1 MKDVGLP
8 IEIYNFCV
16 NNRINYWFD
25 GKNFVF
31 DGRIKYSEKAC
42 QDHSDLVIQCLMDAC
57 LGGMNG
63 KFR

>member
-1 MKDVGLP
+1 MRDIRLP
-8 IEIYNFCV
+8 IQIYNFCV
-16 NNRINYWFD
+16 ANRISYWFD

-31 DGRIKYSEKAC
+31 DGLVKYTERSHRDYPE
-42 QDHSDLVIQCLMDAC
+42 LIIQCLIDAC